1 MYFFLSTQYK
11 DDRLKFYKSDAGVD
25 RFLLPCSET
34 SDSWLW
40 DPLITVSWSLSNTH
54 IVPPMSSLSSNEIT
68 YKDGLNVRYYSN
80 EAVQLSQEFDVKW
93 YPFDRQTFILK
104 MGSERHLGEVST
116 TFSSRFRGRP
126 LWTDPYVASGDLKC
140 RGNSSTCSLVRT
152 IPSSSS
158 LSLSVFWFALNY

>member
-1 MYFFLSTQYK
+1 M
-11 DDRLKFYKSDAGVD
+11 D
-25 RFLLPCSET
+25 RFLIPCSET
-34 SDSWLW
+34 SNSWLW
-40 DPLITVSWSLSNTH
+40 DPLITVSWSLSNSH

-80 EAVQLSQEFDVKW
+80 EAVQLSQDFDVKW

-126 LWTDPYVASGDLKC
+126 LWTDPYVASSDLKC

-152 IPSSSS
+152 IPSSST
-158 LSLSVFWFALNY
+158 LSLCLPSTTNVPGARSF